1 MGSTHASV
9 HGRHASLTVL
19 ALLLTFSVS
28 AFAAESRLSLA
39 DAQRLA
45 VERSRQLIG
54 NDAATAAAREMAI
67 AAAQLPDPVATLGIN
82 NLPVNGPDAGSLTR
96 DFMTMR
102 SVGVMQEWTRAE
114 KRQAR
119 SERYLRDA
127 EKSVA
132 DKTAGIAAIRR
143 DAAIA
148 WLNRYYA
155 EAMLAALAEQKDQAE
170 LELEAAESAY
180 RTGRGP
186 SAEILASRG
195 ALIGLQDRASELG
208 FRVTAAKFAL
218 ARWLGEEANAAL
230 AAAPA
235 LDRIALDA
243 RTFESDLEQHPEVAV
258 LATKEALAAAEV
270 KLAQANAKA
279 DWTVSLMY
287 SQRGPMYSNMISVNV
302 SVPLQWNA
310 SARQDR
316 ETASKLAM
324 LDQARA
330 EREDMVRAHVA
341 EVRAM
346 IAEWQNDRERV
357 MRYEQELL
365 PAAAQRTEA
374 VIGAYRGSKAS
385 LADVLL
391 ARRNEI
397 DLRLQALQLQ
407 SNAARLW
414 AQLEF
419 LLPHD
424 DVDHSGG
431 HVSAVAP

>member
-1 MGSTHASV
+1 MRSTHASV
-9 HGRHASLTVL
+9 HGRHASLVVL
-19 ALLLTFSVS
+19 ALLLTSSLS

-39 DAQRLA
+39 DAQRMA
-45 VERSRQLIG
+45 VDRSRQVVA
-54 NDAATAAAREMAI
+54 NDAAIAAAREMAV
-67 AAAQLPDPVATLGIN
+67 AAGQLPDPVATLGVN

-127 EKSVA
+127 DKSAA
-132 DKTAGIAAIRR
+132 DKAAGIAAIRR
-143 DAAIA
+143 DAAMA
-148 WLNRYYA
+148 WLTRYYA
-155 EAMLAALAEQKDQAE
+155 EAMLAAVAEQSDQAA
-170 LELEAAESAY
+170 LELDAAESAY
-180 RTGRGP
+180 RTGRGT
-186 SAEILASRG
+186 SADILASRG

-208 FRVTAAKFAL
+208 RRVLAAKFAL
-218 ARWLGEEANAAL
+218 ARWLGDEARVAL
-230 AAAPA
+230 SAAPA
-235 LDRIALDA
+235 MDRISLDA
-243 RTFESDLEQHPEVAV
+243 RTFESDLEQHPEIAV
-258 LATKEALAAAEV
+258 LATKEAVAAAEV

-287 SQRGPMYSNMISVNV
+287 SQRGPMYSNMVSVNV

-310 SARQDR
+310 RGRQDR

-330 EREDMVRAHVA
+330 EREDVLRAHVA

-346 IAEWQNDRERV
+346 IAEWENDRERV

-365 PAAAQRTEA
+365 PVAAERTEA
-374 VIGAYRGSKAS
+374 VIGAYRGSRAS
-385 LADVLL
+385 LGDVLL

-407 SNAARLW
+407 SDAARLW
-414 AQLEF
+414 AQLNF

-424 DVDHSGG
+424 DAHRSGD